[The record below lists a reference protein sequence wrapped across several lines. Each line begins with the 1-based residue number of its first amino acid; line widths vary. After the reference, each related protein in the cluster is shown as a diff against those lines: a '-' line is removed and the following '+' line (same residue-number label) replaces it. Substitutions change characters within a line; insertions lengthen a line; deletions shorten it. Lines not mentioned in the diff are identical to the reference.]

1 MEFEAKQTEN
11 IEVVNDSLEERKE
24 KSRLEEMLD
33 NPRYSLEV
41 CMDEYLHEY
50 EDTDVMSYDVME
62 EVAND
67 LEKDGDYEQS
77 ERLLKLLDENPNVS
91 YFDYY
96 EEEPITKEWIKKRL
110 GIE

>member
-1 MEFEAKQTEN
+1 MEFKAKQIEN
-11 IEVVNDSLEERKE
+11 IEVFDDSLEEGKE
-24 KSRLEEMLD
+24 KSKLEKMLD
-33 NPRYSLEV
+33 DPRYSLEV

-50 EDTDVMSYDVME
+50 EDTDVMSYGVME

-96 EEEPITKEWIKKRL
+96 EEKPITREWSKKGH

>member
-1 MEFEAKQTEN
+1 MKFEAKQTEN
-11 IEVVNDSLEERKE
+11 IEVFDDSLEEGKE
-24 KSRLEEMLD
+24 KSRLEKMLD
-33 NPRYSLEV
+33 DPRYSLEV

-50 EDTDVMSYDVME
+50 EDTDVMSYGVME

-77 ERLLKLLDENPNVS
+77 ERLLKLLDENPNVL

-96 EEEPITKEWIKKRL
+96 EEEPITRKWIKKRL

>member
-1 MEFEAKQTEN
+1 MEFETKQE
-11 IEVVNDSLEERKE
+11 ESKLEK
-24 KSRLEEMLD
+24 MLD
-33 NPRYSLEV
+33 DPHYSLED

-67 LEKDGDYEQS
+67 LEKDGDNEQS

-96 EEEPITKEWIKKRL
+96 EEKPITREWIKKRL
-110 GIE
+110 GL

>member
-33 NPRYSLEV
+33 DPRYSLEA
-41 CMDEYLHEY
+41 CMGEYLHEY

-77 ERLLKLLDENPNVS
+77 ERLLKLLDENPNVL

-96 EEEPITKEWIKKRL
+96 EEEPITREWIKKRL